1 MKSVG
6 PAAKALAALA
16 CAFSM
21 SANAQPPFQASP
33 LQVPEQWADYWA
45 RAKKA
50 DGIVDEEARCK
61 AYPDLP
67 GNHWSDGAAQG
78 RCSLLRKPAWS
89 LPQIDAMLSS
99 SGGSAD
105 LERRFAALLKA
116 HYDDQSQRE
125 QIFRSLEAFDKSSS
139 AGVVAQ
145 RWLKLAPESAFA
157 HAALANHYKNAG
169 WAERGTA
176 SVSNTPSGQLEKMG
190 QLFAQAIPLYLK
202 ALEIEPR
209 LSVAC
214 YELAG
219 IGRQSS
225 GELRQMATER
235 CLSVDPD
242 SYYVVYERIRSAQP
256 NWGGSMEE
264 MTNAVAYA
272 AARTKN
278 NPILGAVLG
287 EAAGYPLTRLD
298 PDSLPKEA
306 LTEVSRMAPSGTLM
320 NYASNAYA
328 QSGDYWS
335 AFAYASQATR
345 FWPRNAR
352 FRAERGW
359 WLMQLGYYDWA
370 AKDLGVALEEAPGND
385 YHLNAMAEAVYR
397 SQGLRAARPYYK
409 EAMKGDM
416 RQTASLRYC
425 ESFVMEDP
433 VPAEAKQCSAQ
444 LVAEFP
450 SLGEG
455 LALRARALYRA
466 KDPGAL
472 EAIDSFLAQSYLI
485 GDPEK
490 RGVIDEATR
499 WKEELSK
506 SAKPGG

>member
-1 MKSVG
+1 
-6 PAAKALAALA
+6 
-16 CAFSM
+16 M
-21 SANAQPPFQASP
+21 SATAQPPFRASP

-45 RAKKA
+45 RVKKA

-67 GNHWSDGAAQG
+67 GNRWSKGAAHG
-78 RCSLLRKPAWS
+78 RCTLLRKPAWS
-89 LPQIDAMLSS
+89 LAQIDALLSA

-116 HYDDQSQRE
+116 HYDDQTQRE

-139 AGVVAQ
+139 AGTVAE

-169 WAERGTA
+169 WATRGTA
-176 SVSNTPSGQLEKMG
+176 SVSDTPPEQFEKMG
-190 QLFAQAIPLYLK
+190 QLFAKAVPLYLK

-225 GELRQMATER
+225 SELRQMATER

-264 MTNAVAYA
+264 MTSAVAYA
-272 AARTKN
+272 AARTKK

-287 EAAGYPLTRLD
+287 EAAGYPLTRQAA
-298 PDSLPKEA
+298 DSQAKEA
-306 LTEVSRMAPSGTLM
+306 LAEVSRMAPSGTLM
-320 NYASNAYA
+320 NHASNAYA
-328 QSGDYWS
+328 EAGDYWS

-345 FWPRNAR
+345 FWPRDAR
-352 FRAERGW
+352 FRNERAW
-359 WLMQLGYYDWA
+359 WLMQLGYYDRA
-370 AKDLGVALEEAPGND
+370 TVDLDIALAEAPGND
-385 YHLNAMAEAVYR
+385 YYVNAMAEAVYR
-397 SQGLRAARPYYK
+397 SRGLRAARPYYK
-409 EAMKGDM
+409 EAMKGEL
-416 RQTASLRYC
+416 RQTASVRYC
-425 ESFVMEDP
+425 ESFVAEDP
-433 VPAEAKQCSAQ
+433 MPAEAMKCSEE

-450 SLGEG
+450 GFAEG
-455 LALRARALYRA
+455 LAVRARALYRA

-472 EAIDSFLAQSYLI
+472 AAIDNFLMQSYQI
-485 GDPEK
+485 TDTEK
-490 RGVIDEATR
+490 RDVVAEATR
-499 WKEELSK
+499 WKEELSGSTGPK
-506 SAKPGG
+506 K